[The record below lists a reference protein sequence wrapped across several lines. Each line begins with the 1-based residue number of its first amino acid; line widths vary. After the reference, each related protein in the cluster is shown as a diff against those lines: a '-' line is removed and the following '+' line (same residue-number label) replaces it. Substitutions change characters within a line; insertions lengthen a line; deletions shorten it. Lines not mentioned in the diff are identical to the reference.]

1 MNTTAQTTAI
11 VTETPRVVGV
21 LPTKNPKV
29 FQLMVRSEREKPLKE
44 ASDGDFNIFMAG
56 FAVNEPERL
65 VAYRTVS
72 DQYLAAYGINYDA
85 VTGDVLSPEG
95 YTTLEGL
102 KRQNTDETFPDIHPK
117 CKIWVNETFEP
128 RTWMTTDGTKKTQ
141 NPKINPK
148 TNEILCNAGRKIY
161 LNREL
166 TFDNAKEDI
175 YISHDGSEVAKAIPV
190 VSSPFGD
197 LSA

>member
-11 VTETPRVVGV
+11 VTETPRVVSV

-44 ASDGDFNIFMAG
+44 GNDGDFNIFMAG

-72 DQYLAAYGINYDA
+72 DQYLDAYGINYDE

-95 YTTLEGL
+95 YTTLQGL
-102 KRQNTDETFPDIHPK
+102 KRQNNDETFPPVHPE

-128 RTWMTTDGTKKTQ
+128 RSWMTSDGSKRTQ
-141 NPKINPK
+141 TPKINPK
-148 TNEILCNAGRKIY
+148 TNEVLCNQGNKIY

-166 TFDNAKEDI
+166 TFDVSKEDV
-175 YISHDGSEVAKAIPV
+175 YISHDGTQPVQAVAN
-190 VSSPFGD
+190 VSSSFGD

>member
-11 VTETPRVVGV
+11 VTETPRVVSV

-29 FQLMVRSEREKPLKE
+29 FQLMVRSERVKPLKE
-44 ASDGDFNIFMAG
+44 VSDGDFNIFMAG
-56 FAVNEPERL
+56 FAINEPERL

-72 DQYLAAYGINYDA
+72 DQYLAAYGISYDA
-85 VTGDVLSPEG
+85 VTGVVLSPEG

-102 KRQNTDETFPDIHPK
+102 KRQNTDETFPELHPK

-128 RTWMTTDGTKKTQ
+128 RSWMLADGTKKTQ

-148 TNEILCNAGRKIY
+148 TKEVLCSLGRPIY

-175 YISHDGSEVAKAIPV
+175 YIAHDASVIAKVAPIT
-190 VSSPFGD
+190 SSPFGE

>member
-1 MNTTAQTTAI
+1 MNTVAQTTAI

-44 ASDGDFNIFMAG
+44 GNDGDFNIFMAG
-56 FAVNEPERL
+56 FAINDPERL

-72 DQYLAAYGINYDA
+72 DQYLEAYGINYDA
-85 VTGDVLSPEG
+85 VTGDILSAEG
-95 YTTLEGL
+95 YTTLQGL
-102 KRQNTDETFPDIHPK
+102 KRQNTDETFPETHPE

-128 RTWMTTDGTKKTQ
+128 RTWMASDGTKRAQ
-141 NPKINPK
+141 SPKMNPK
-148 TNEILCNAGRKIY
+148 TSEVLCNQGREIY

-166 TFDNAKEDI
+166 TFNTAKEDV
-175 YISHDGSEVAKAIPV
+175 YISHDGSAPRAVEEI

-197 LSA
+197 LNA